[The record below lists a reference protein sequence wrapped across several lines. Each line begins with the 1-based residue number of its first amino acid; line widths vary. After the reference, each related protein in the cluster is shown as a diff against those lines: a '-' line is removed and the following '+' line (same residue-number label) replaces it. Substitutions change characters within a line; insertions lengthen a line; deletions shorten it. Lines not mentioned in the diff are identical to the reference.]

1 MTKRVVLM
9 LAVWLGWTLWQR
21 AHGRTP
27 ADPGADDGLAPLSPY
42 QSG

>member
-1 MTKRVVLM
+1 MTKRVLLM

-21 AHGRTP
+21 AHGHPPT
-27 ADPGADDGLAPLSPY
+27 DPGTDDGLAPLSPY